1 MCIRIGNIIWRYTKN
16 GESFTKE
23 EGGGDF
29 WLLKNGLLRMH
40 IREKR
45 GILNREVR
53 MDKKG
58 KWV

>member
-1 MCIRIGNIIWRYTKN
+1 MEIYQKWGVLHE
-16 GESFTKE
+16 GGG
-23 EGGGDF
+23 GGGDF

-53 MDKKG
+53 IDKKG